1 MQMGRHASSTSKVG
15 CRSDRPTDKEIER
28 QIRSKIGKPVKFKYP
43 DDEGER
49 RGVLKDRVVIKGAV
63 GFKKIPY
70 WDVVDLIEFQ
80 GAQSALWMRVGYYR
94 YTKGRLVWG
103 SQTTLTEPL
112 GIWRTLFA
120 AARSRSWFAEL
131 LRK

>member
-1 MQMGRHASSTSKVG
+1 
-15 CRSDRPTDKEIER
+15 
-28 QIRSKIGKPVKFKYP
+28 
-43 DDEGER
+43 
-49 RGVLKDRVVIKGAV
+49 
-63 GFKKIPY
+63 
-70 WDVVDLIEFQ
+70 
-80 GAQSALWMRVGYYR
+80 LWMRVGYYR

-131 LRK
+131 LRN